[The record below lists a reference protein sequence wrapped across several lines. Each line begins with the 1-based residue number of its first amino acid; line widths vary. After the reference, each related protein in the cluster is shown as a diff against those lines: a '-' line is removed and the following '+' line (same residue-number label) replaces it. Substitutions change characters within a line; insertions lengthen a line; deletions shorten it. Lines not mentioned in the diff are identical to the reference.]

1 MLLTPQAH
9 PAGKLCAMSP
19 TAIPKMLLVSRR
31 WSSIG
36 TTGRDNGR
44 GQRYEPRQAASEFDN
59 RQIQHTVLKRVV
71 AMERRNCEQGLR
83 GTYGQQAEENIS
95 KGFCRRSR
103 VGEFIEERRS
113 EAA

>member
-9 PAGKLCAMSP
+9 PAGKLCAMSS
-19 TAIPKMLLVSRR
+19 TAMPKMLLVSRC
-31 WSSIG
+31 WSSVG
-36 TTGRDNGR
+36 RTGRDNGH
-44 GQRYEPRQAASEFDN
+44 GQRYGRRQAASELHN

-95 KGFCRRSR
+95 KGS
-103 VGEFIEERRS
+103 
-113 EAA
+113 